1 MVLDGR
7 ALAPEWSARPVEC
20 GCALVFRFICQS
32 RERILG
38 AQRIKGKL
46 GLEIFLLGE
55 AVGGS
60 VSSSEWLV
68 NIAGV
73 QNAEELALEVELK
86 HGRR

>member
-1 MVLDGR
+1 M
-7 ALAPEWSARPVEC
+7 
-20 GCALVFRFICQS
+20 
-32 RERILG
+32 G
-38 AQRIKGKL
+38 AQKIEGKIC
-46 GLEIFLLGE
+46 LEIVLLGE